1 MEFIYTCRDDNGQQ
15 YIEITGVTDAS
26 RILRI
31 PQVLDGKPVRI
42 IGAHAFEKNEAI
54 EQIFL
59 PESVRAVGIFAFYG
73 CPNLQMISLTD
84 MAESWGTGAIY
95 FCGKLSEIRLTVMR
109 NGMDFRGYDQ
119 LFNRAMADGVGGVQN
134 AANIAIARLMFPC
147 SMKDTAADKYEKYLR
162 DHGQEIL
169 LRLVR
174 EHDRERAMF
183 LLDQGYAS
191 AEAAGNAV
199 LLASGQGDAELV
211 GMLMRKRSEA
221 LTDME
226 NEDSFD
232 LGDL

>member
-1 MEFIYTCRDDNGQQ
+1 
-15 YIEITGVTDAS
+15 
-26 RILRI
+26 
-31 PQVLDGKPVRI
+31 
-42 IGAHAFEKNEAI
+42 
-54 EQIFL
+54 
-59 PESVRAVGIFAFYG
+59 
-73 CPNLQMISLTD
+73 
-84 MAESWGTGAIY
+84 
-95 FCGKLSEIRLTVMR
+95 
-109 NGMDFRGYDQ
+109 
-119 LFNRAMADGVGGVQN
+119 
-134 AANIAIARLMFPC
+134 
-147 SMKDTAADKYEKYLR
+147 MKDTAGEKYEKYLR

-211 GMLMRKRSEA
+211 GMLMRKRGEA
-221 LTDME
+221 LTDMG